1 MQYIQYNIYDNIKQ
15 HIYMA
20 KVLVLLENRYSWRE
34 NRYLWR
40 ETLSSK
46 FVSFG

>member
-15 HIYMA
+15 HISMA

-34 NRYLWR
+34 
-40 ETLSSK
+40 TLSSK